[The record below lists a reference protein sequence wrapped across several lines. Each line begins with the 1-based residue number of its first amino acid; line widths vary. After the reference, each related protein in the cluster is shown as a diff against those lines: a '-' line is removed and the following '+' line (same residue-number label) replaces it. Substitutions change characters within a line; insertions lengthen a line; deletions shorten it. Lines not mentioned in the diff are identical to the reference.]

1 MTALK
6 GSGAASDGP
15 QNKGAASDGPQ
26 NKGAA
31 SDGPQNKGA
40 ASDGPPDSGPEL
52 KTRRRWRG
60 RLAELLLWV
69 LVAVAT
75 AVILIA
81 LSETVLPTNF

>member
-1 MTALK
+1 LW
-6 GSGAASDGP
+6 
-15 QNKGAASDGPQ
+15 
-26 NKGAA
+26 
-31 SDGPQNKGA
+31 
-40 ASDGPPDSGPEL
+40 
-52 KTRRRWRG
+52 RW

>member
-1 MTALK
+1 MTGLK

-31 SDGPQNKGA
+31 SDGPQ
-40 ASDGPPDSGPEL
+40 DRGPEG
-52 KTRRRWRG
+52 KPRRLWRW